1 MNKSKIWS
9 IYGLRKKKWVL
20 FGTIERTCSEQCVPK
35 KKLGTVRNNLANLF
49 GTEFFGFFGKI
60 FIQNSEQRV
69 RNKVR
74 LMFGTKLGQC
84 SEIFSFSVP
93 NSCSAKYWR
102 NSRPAMYLMSIFIDT
117 YLGATW

>member
-1 MNKSKIWS
+1 MG
-9 IYGLRKKKWVL
+9 YEKKKLGTVRNNRENL
-20 FGTIERTCSEQCVPK
+20 FGTVCSK

-49 GTEFFGFFGKI
+49 GTEFFGVFGKF
-60 FIQNSEQRV
+60 FIKNSEQRV

-74 LMFGTKLGQC
+74 LMFGTKLSNC

-102 NSRPAMYLMSIFIDT
+102 NSRPAM
-117 YLGATW
+117 

>member
-1 MNKSKIWS
+1 MNKYKIWS
-9 IYGLRKKKWVL
+9 FYGLRKKNRVL
-20 FGTIERTCSEQCVPK
+20 FGTIERTRSEQYVPKKNWVLFGITEQTCSEQDFFCV
-35 KKLGTVRNNLANLF
+35 
-49 GTEFFGFFGKI
+49 FGKF
-60 FIQNSEQRV
+60 FIKNSEQRV

-102 NSRPAMYLMSIFIDT
+102 NSRPAMKNEN
-117 YLGATW
+117 